1 MNIPM
6 TVNLETKHFEARHF
20 EARHFVCALSRSN
33 QLFKTIMALLV
44 PSVYERRFNGSQ
56 FESQ

>member
-6 TVNLETKHFEARHF
+6 TVNLETKHF